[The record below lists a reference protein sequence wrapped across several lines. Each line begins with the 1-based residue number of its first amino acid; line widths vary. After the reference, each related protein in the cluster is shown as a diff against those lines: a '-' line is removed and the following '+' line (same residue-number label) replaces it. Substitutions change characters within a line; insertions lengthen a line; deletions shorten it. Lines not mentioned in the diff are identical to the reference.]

1 MAKIKGKNSREKTP
15 SSTFRELLV
24 GLKMISVNTLLLL
37 SPGTILIS

>member
-1 MAKIKGKNSREKTP
+1 MAKIKAKTAEKRP
-15 SSTFRELLV
+15 DSTFRELLV